1 MKQRCSHL
9 DGFCKCYS
17 DSINEG
23 CAQTINPS
31 WRPSEFWK
39 PLWNFG
45 NLSGFGSRLGGE
57 QAHGGFKEESLGE
70 SELAPQHVSKPLKL
84 RASDGTRYNMVYY
97 GSTPTLGG
105 VVTAL
110 TGQVV
115 TIDTTIT
122 GASAP
127 SNGDFILYVKNTVAE
142 SHGVMGHYC
151 EYELT
156 NTLTSKVELFSVG
169 SESMKSFP

>member
-1 MKQRCSHL
+1 MRAASMKQRCSHL

-84 RASDGTRYNMVYY
+84 RASDGTRYNMVYH
-97 GSTPTLGG
+97 GSTWFGLAYHG
-105 VVTAL
+105 VIWFSEV
-110 TGQVV
+110 
-115 TIDTTIT
+115 
-122 GASAP
+122 
-127 SNGDFILYVKNTVAE
+127 
-142 SHGVMGHYC
+142 SHGLAMFNMV
-151 EYELT
+151 
-156 NTLTSKVELFSVG
+156 
-169 SESMKSFP
+169 